1 MGRPLRALLLLWPC
15 LALAT
20 TIAAAT
26 AAAAPPPTTIEDQ
39 NDRLL
44 RYLRAEQAEH
54 TQAAVE
60 LQRSMERNLVP
71 APDLGAVVA
80 AQPDARPAPAV
91 PRPGVGVVA
100 SLLLGLV
107 GGVVG
112 GCAALA
118 GWTALTRR
126 RPRQPASAN

>member
-1 MGRPLRALLLLWPC
+1 M
-15 LALAT
+15 LALGVSLAT
-20 TIAAAT
+20 ATT
-26 AAAAPPPTTIEDQ
+26 AAAIAAPPPPTTIEDE

-44 RYLRAEQAEH
+44 RYLRAEQAER

-60 LQRSMERNLVP
+60 LARSMERNFVP
-71 APDLGAVVA
+71 APDLGSVVA
-80 AQPDARPAPAV
+80 AQPAPSPGPAAS
-91 PRPGVGVVA
+91 RPGVGVVA

-118 GWTALTRR
+118 GWTAATRR
-126 RPRQPASAN
+126 RLRRPASAT